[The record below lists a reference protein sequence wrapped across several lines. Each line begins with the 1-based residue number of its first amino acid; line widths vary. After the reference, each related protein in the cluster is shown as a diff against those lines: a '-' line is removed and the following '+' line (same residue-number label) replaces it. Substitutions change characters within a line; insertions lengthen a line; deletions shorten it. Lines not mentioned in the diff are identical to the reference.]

1 MLGEGERFALDGAIL
16 TVDFDVQRLAF
27 DRRRNG
33 TFRRQATSEGYR
45 FCSAPARPASLT
57 GPLFR
62 KVDPQPF
69 VPGDREEAARRAE
82 DILAIQATGL
92 ARRMRAARAPA
103 LVIGLSGGLDSTL
116 ALLVSLE
123 ALKRLDL
130 PKSALCALT
139 LPGPGTSE
147 KTRSRALAGRRACPG
162 AHRHWSVVAQHLA
175 DLGTMG

>member
-1 MLGEGERFALDGAIL
+1 M
-16 TVDFDVQRLAF
+16 DFDVQRLAF

-45 FCSAPARPASLT
+45 FCSAPAQPASLT

-62 KVDPQPF
+62 RVDPQPF
-69 VPGDREEAARRAE
+69 VPGDREEAARRAK

-92 ARRMRAARAPA
+92 ARRMRAAQAPA

-147 KTRSRALAGRRACPG
+147 KPWVSWEPWPRCLALP
-162 AHRHWSVVAQHLA
+162 WSASTLVRPWLST
-175 DLGTMG
+175 LLT